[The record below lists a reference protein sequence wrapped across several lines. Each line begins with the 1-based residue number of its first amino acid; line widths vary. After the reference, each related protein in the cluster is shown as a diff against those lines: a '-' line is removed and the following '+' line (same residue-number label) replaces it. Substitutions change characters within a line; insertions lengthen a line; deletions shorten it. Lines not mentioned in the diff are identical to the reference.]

1 MGNRLVMMA
10 LMSTSTD
17 NEALSAP
24 SRDAIRTKGL
34 LLEAG
39 IELFAAQ
46 GPDGTSIDDICQRS
60 GVNRRMIYH
69 YYGNKRGLY
78 LAVLQDVY
86 NRIEQTAFDAE
97 SEARTLEEFVEK
109 LTDRY
114 FRFLQSN
121 PEFVAM
127 LRWENAKQADGLK
140 EVDLGDFRTAVV
152 RPMRDALVRYRG
164 CEGPNDEED
173 ALDILF
179 TVLSLSGYYFSNQS
193 SLAQVFMRDMT
204 SEARMDQ
211 WLAHIKRVALTSLT
225 EMKGS

>member
-1 MGNRLVMMA
+1 
-10 LMSTSTD
+10 
-17 NEALSAP
+17 
-24 SRDAIRTKGL
+24 
-34 LLEAG
+34 
-39 IELFAAQ
+39 
-46 GPDGTSIDDICQRS
+46 
-60 GVNRRMIYH
+60 
-69 YYGNKRGLY
+69 
-78 LAVLQDVY
+78 
-86 NRIEQTAFDAE
+86 
-97 SEARTLEEFVEK
+97 
-109 LTDRY
+109 
-114 FRFLQSN
+114 
-121 PEFVAM
+121 M

-225 EMKGS
+225 EMKSS